1 MFQTSRRLFFLF
13 VFLHAGFFATNA
25 QQNAPDPKK
34 KTSDEEIVRVET
46 AVVTVPVS
54 ILDKD
59 GKFIPRLTR
68 DKFRLSENGIEQEI
82 AFFDGSEAP
91 FTVALLLDMSNS
103 TKESLSDIQKSAVA
117 FLDQL
122 NPQDKVIII
131 AFNKDIYQLT
141 EATNNRDEL
150 KKQIYRTISGG
161 TTSVYDSMDFIGEK
175 FRRMRGRKA
184 IILFSDGVDT
194 SSRATFESN
203 LRAAREIDALVYT
216 IRYETYNP
224 VTSFFSAQSENSATL
239 VTYKGENLKTAYERA
254 TRYLKLL
261 ADNSGGRY
269 FLADS
274 PKNLVTVFED
284 IAAELRQQYSI
295 GYYPKEDA
303 SKTKLRKIKVS
314 INVPNASVKARRSY
328 VYKNL
333 SDRQDK

>member
-1 MFQTSRRLFFLF
+1 MFYISKRLFFLF
-13 VFLHAGFFATNA
+13 IFLHASLFVCSA
-25 QQNAPDPKK
+25 QNVPDAKK
-34 KTSDEEIVRVET
+34 NGDEEIVRVET

-54 ILDKD
+54 VLDKD

-68 DKFRLSENGIEQEI
+68 DKFRLSENGVEQEI

-103 TKESLSDIQKSAVA
+103 TKDSLADIQKSAVA

-122 NPQDKVIII
+122 NPQDKVILI
-131 AFNKDIYQLT
+131 AFNKQIYQLT
-141 EATNNRDEL
+141 EATGDRDEL

-161 TTSVYDSMDFIGEK
+161 TTSVYDSLDFIGEK

-184 IILFSDGVDT
+184 VVLFSDGVDT
-194 SSRATFESN
+194 SSRATFESS
-203 LRAAREIDALVYT
+203 LRAARELDALVYT

-224 VTSFFSAQSENSATL
+224 VTSYFSGASENSATL
-239 VTYKGENLKTAYERA
+239 VTAKGENLKAAYERA

-261 ADNSGGRY
+261 AENSGGRY

-274 PKNLVTVFED
+274 PKNLVAVFED

-295 GYYPKEDA
+295 GYYPQGDA
-303 SKTKLRKIKVS
+303 SQTKLRKIKVS
-314 INVPNASVKARRSY
+314 VGIPDAAVRNRKSY
-328 VYKNL
+328 VYKN
-333 SDRQDK
+333 SPNTQDK